1 MTVRISTGAF
11 REVFSWIIGMII
23 TGVLLM
29 MPASSGFAQSQ
40 EPADRT
46 VDAALQAQIIDSVCA
61 ALNEVYV
68 FPDVAK
74 KMEQHIRKQYKEK
87 KYSDLVSLSEF
98 ARKLTDDLREICRD
112 RHLGI
117 RFMSEEFVQQVVN
130 DTLTDEARRRN
141 LEERQ
146 RDNFGFR
153 ELKILRGNVG
163 YVDLRS
169 FSEAADAGPTA
180 IAAMNFL
187 AHTDAIIFDLR
198 QNGGGSPS
206 MIQLL
211 TSYFV
216 DEPTHLN
223 SFYVRK
229 EDSINQ
235 FWTHAWVPGPRMT
248 DAKLYVLTSKYT
260 FSGAEEFTYNLKNLE
275 RATIIGETTGGGAHP
290 IERRVFANLNVGMS
304 LPYGRAIN
312 PITGTNWEGTGVEP
326 HVAIDADQAFDV
338 AYLRALEDL
347 AAEED
352 DPDRRFEM
360 DWAITS
366 LKVKQKPVSLS
377 TESLEQYSGSYGPR
391 QVRFRDG
398 LLYYQR
404 EENPEF
410 LLIPLGDDMFML
422 KGLDYFRVQF
432 VKDDS
437 GGFHKIVGLYDDGHS
452 DLNMRDE

>member
-1 MTVRISTGAF
+1 MIARISTGANRQAF
-11 REVFSWIIGMII
+11 GWIIGMIM
-23 TGVLLM
+23 TGALLM
-29 MPASSGFAQSQ
+29 MPAASGHAQSQ
-40 EPADRT
+40 EPPDRT
-46 VDAALQAQIIDSVCA
+46 IDTALQAEIIDSVCA

-74 KMEQHIRKQYKEK
+74 KMEQHVRKQYKEK
-87 KYSDLVSLSEF
+87 KYGELVSLREF
-98 ARKLTDDLREICRD
+98 ARKLTDDLREVCHD
-112 RHLGI
+112 RHLGL
-117 RFMSEEFVQQVVN
+117 RFAPDEFVRQVMN
-130 DTLTDEARRRN
+130 DTLTDEARRMN
-141 LEERQ
+141 LEERR

-153 ELKILRGNVG
+153 EIKILKGNIG

-187 AHTDAIIFDLR
+187 AYTDAIIFDLR

-248 DAKLYVLTSKYT
+248 GTKLYVLTSGYT
-260 FSGAEEFTYNLKNLE
+260 FSGAEEFTYNLKNLK

-304 LPYGRAIN
+304 LPFGRAIN
-312 PITGTNWEGTGVEP
+312 PITGTNWEGTGIEP
-326 HVAIDADQAFDV
+326 HVAVDEGQAFDV

-347 AAEED
+347 AAEEGN
-352 DPDRRFEM
+352 PDRRFEM
-360 DWAITS
+360 DWAITA
-366 LKVKQKPVSLS
+366 LKVTQKPVSLS
-377 TESLEQYSGSYGPR
+377 AKSLEQYSGSYGPR

-398 LLYYQR
+398 SLYYQR

-410 LLIPLGDDMFML
+410 LLIPMGDDTFML

-432 VKDDS
+432 VKDDR
-437 GGFHKIVGLYDDGHS
+437 GKFHKIVGLYDDGHS
-452 DLNMRDE
+452 DFNMRDK